1 MALLAYHFRT
11 PDYDDPNLDNMP
23 QATTAVDEK
32 NAWDI
37 VRQKARN
44 FIQTVIHDTPSNID
58 ELDERIVKGGC
69 LDENGTTK
77 MYTHTAKLDGQF
89 EYSIEGWSVD
99 NEVRLTVDITPLES
113 RSALTLGSDDDEPLC
128 GLAIFEARIYA

>member
-11 PDYDDPNLDNMP
+11 PDYDDPNIDNMP
-23 QATTAVDEK
+23 QATAAFDEA

-37 VRQKARN
+37 VRQKARD

-58 ELDERIVKGGC
+58 ELDDRIVKGGC
-69 LDENGTTK
+69 DDENGTTVK
-77 MYTHTAKLDGQF
+77 YTHTAKLDGQL
-89 EYSIEGWSVD
+89 EYSIEGWSVG
-99 NEVRLTVDITPLES
+99 NLVWLTVDIHPLA
-113 RSALTLGSDDDEPLC
+113 RRAALTLRSDDEPLC

>member
-11 PDYDDPNLDNMP
+11 PEYDDPKLDTMP
-23 QATTAVDEK
+23 QATTAFDEK

-37 VRQKARN
+37 ARQKARD

-58 ELDERIVKGGC
+58 DLDDKIVKGGR
-69 LDENGTTK
+69 LDESGTTVK
-77 MYTHTAKLDGQF
+77 YTHKAKLDGQF
-89 EYSIEGWSVD
+89 EYSIEGWAVG
-99 NEVRLTVDITPLES
+99 NKVWLTVEVAPS
-113 RSALTLGSDDDEPLC
+113 VRRAALTLRSDDEPFC

>member
-11 PDYDDPNLDNMP
+11 PEYDDPKLDNMP
-23 QATTAVDEK
+23 QATTAFDEA

-37 VRQKARN
+37 VRQKARD
-44 FIQTVIHDTPSNID
+44 FIQKVIHDTPSNID
-58 ELDERIVKGGC
+58 ELDDRIVKGGC
-69 LDENGTTK
+69 LDENGTVK
-77 MYTHTAKLDGQF
+77 YTHKAKLDGQL

-99 NEVRLTVDITPLES
+99 NEVRLIVDIHPLA
-113 RSALTLGSDDDEPLC
+113 RRAALTLRSDDEPLC

>member
-11 PDYDDPNLDNMP
+11 PEYDDPNLDNMP
-23 QATTAVDEK
+23 QATAAFDEK

-37 VRQKARN
+37 VRQKARD

-58 ELDERIVKGGC
+58 ELDDRIVKGGC
-69 LDENGTTK
+69 VDENGTTVK
-77 MYTHTAKLDGQF
+77 YTHTAKLDGQL
-89 EYSIEGWSVD
+89 EYIIEGWSVD
-99 NEVRLTVDITPLES
+99 NKVWLTVEISPLA
-113 RSALTLGSDDDEPLC
+113 RRAALTLRSDDEPLC

>member
-11 PDYDDPNLDNMP
+11 PDYDDPNIDNMP
-23 QATTAVDEK
+23 QATTAFDEA

-37 VRQKARN
+37 VRQKARD
-44 FIQTVIHDTPSNID
+44 FIQKVIHDTPSNID
-58 ELDERIVKGGC
+58 ELDDRIDKGGC
-69 LDENGTTK
+69 LDENGTVK
-77 MYTHTAKLDGQF
+77 YTHKAKLDGQL

-99 NEVRLTVDITPLES
+99 NEVRLIVDIHPLA
-113 RSALTLGSDDDEPLC
+113 RRAALTLRSDDEPLC